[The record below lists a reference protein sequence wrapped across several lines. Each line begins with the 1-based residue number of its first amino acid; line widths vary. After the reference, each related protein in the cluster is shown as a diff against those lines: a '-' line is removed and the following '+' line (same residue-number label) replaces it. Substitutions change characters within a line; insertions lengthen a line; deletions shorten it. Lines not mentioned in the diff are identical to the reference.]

1 MSRFDDDE
9 FTLQFLDDA
18 APISSADMLAQSGL
32 QLEELIDLVEQGAF
46 GLELT
51 GTVVEEWRFVGRY
64 AHLARRAVSLRQS
77 FELDSNATS
86 LLIGLLERIDEL
98 QRRVRDLECRLI
110 GDD

>member
-1 MSRFDDDE
+1 MSRFDDDA
-9 FTLQFLDDA
+9 FTLQIFDDTVA
-18 APISSADMLAQSGL
+18 ITSQDMLALSGL

-46 GLELT
+46 GPELH

-64 AHLARRAVSLRQS
+64 AHLARRAVSLRRS

-110 GDD
+110 GED